1 MAIGHT
7 GRVNMKG
14 HAYVNWFTNKG
25 LLYPVGEN
33 GVQQDQLQELVRNKA
48 ETRKGWVK
56 CKVTDILCQSG
67 KFWNPNSRPTGS

>member
-33 GVQQDQLQELVRNKA
+33 GVYVQQEQLQELIRNKA
-48 ETRKGWVK
+48 ETRKNWVK
-56 CKVTDILCQSG
+56 CKVTDSMPI
-67 KFWNPNSRPTGS
+67 R